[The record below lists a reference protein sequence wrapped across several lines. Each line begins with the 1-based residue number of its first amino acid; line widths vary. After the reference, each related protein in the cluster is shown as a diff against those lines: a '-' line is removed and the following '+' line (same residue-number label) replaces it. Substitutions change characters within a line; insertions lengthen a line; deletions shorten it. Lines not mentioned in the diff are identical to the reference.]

1 MSEIIMKPI
10 GYVKT
15 KRTETVDDN
24 WGQYESII
32 KLCPEYSESCFDGIE
47 DFSHLEIIFYFHK
60 SNKTFI
66 GSEYP
71 RENIKYPKI
80 GIFAQRK
87 KDRPNHIGATIVKL
101 DKRIDNKI
109 IVKNFDAINGTP
121 VLDIKPVF
129 IEYLPNEKIE
139 QSEWSKDLMKNYW

>member
-1 MSEIIMKPI
+1 MNEIIMKPI

-15 KRTETVDDN
+15 KRTEAVDDN

-32 KLCPEYSESCFDGIE
+32 ELCPEYSESCFDGIE

-60 SNKTFI
+60 SDKTFI
-66 GSEYP
+66 GSEHP

-101 DKRIDNKI
+101 DKRINNKI
-109 IVKNFDAINGTP
+109 IVKNFDAIDGTP